1 LGADE
6 QQLGDHELD
15 GVDFGLGQ
23 CLAGGEVL
31 AAQRLTDT
39 VSEPLWVAAVDG
51 AGEGDQFLA
60 GGGGQRGRGRPA
72 LQHAQEGGGAH
83 VRPGDLD
90 RGGEDGQQ
98 VSSQPIQQAAF
109 ILAGAFVVAA
119 QQAQLSSELAV
130 GDEGSQRL
138 EAIQGQQAGDAG
150 VLDVVLLLRRPA
162 SAGDQVRVD
171 RHHHE
176 PGLNQ
181 AFHQQPVA
189 GLQHDP
195 DLVWVGLQGPEL
207 FQQGFQG
214 WLAVFHPEHL
224 DHPVAGTAEGNHVEG
239 LGPIDP
245 NA

>member
-1 LGADE
+1 VG
-6 QQLGDHELD
+6 
-15 GVDFGLGQ
+15 
-23 CLAGGEVL
+23 
-31 AAQRLTDT
+31 
-39 VSEPLWVAAVDG
+39 G

-60 GGGGQRGRGRPA
+60 GGGGQGGRGRPA

-90 RGGEDGQQ
+90 RGGQDSQQ
-98 VSSQPIQQAAF
+98 ISSQPIQQAAF

-119 QQAQLSSELAV
+119 QHAQLSSELAV
-130 GDEGSQRL
+130 GDERSQRL
-138 EAIQGQQAGDAG
+138 EAVQGQQAGDAG

-162 SAGDQVRVD
+162 SAGDQVGVD

-189 GLQHDP
+189 GLQDDP
-195 DLVWVGLQGPEL
+195 DLPWVGLQDPEL

-224 DHPVAGTAEGNHVEG
+224 DHPLARTAEGNHVEG